1 MNSLGDFM
9 EGFDIQDALKLLAIG
24 SGQDMIWNIML
35 YVIFFLGLITLF
47 LIPDKNMFPT
57 LLTAVV
63 LLLAV
68 VAKVSLAS
76 SDPILRKKEFGM
88 MIINI
93 GMAVLPFVVA
103 GMIRSGK
110 KPSKAPGPAILG
122 GIIGMVYLFMFWFL
136 QQQ

>member
-9 EGFDIQDALKLLAIG
+9 EGFDIQDALKLLELG
-24 SGQDMIWNIML
+24 SGQDRIWSIML
-35 YVIFFLGLITLF
+35 YIIFFLGLITLF

-57 LLTAVV
+57 LLTATV

-76 SDPILRKKEFGM
+76 SDPILRRREFGM
-88 MIINI
+88 MIINVA
-93 GMAVLPFVVA
+93 MAVLPFIVA

-110 KPSKAPGPAILG
+110 RPSKAPGPALLG
-122 GIIGMVYLFMFWFL
+122 GIVGMIYFFMFWFT

>member
-1 MNSLGDFM
+1 M
-9 EGFDIQDALKLLAIG
+9 EGFDIQDALKLLELG
-24 SGQDMIWNIML
+24 SGQDRIWSIML
-35 YVIFFLGLITLF
+35 YIIFFLGLITLF

-57 LLTAVV
+57 LLTATV

-76 SDPILRKKEFGM
+76 SDPILRRREFGM
-88 MIINI
+88 MIINVA
-93 GMAVLPFVVA
+93 MAVLPFIVA

-110 KPSKAPGPAILG
+110 RPSKAPGPALLG
-122 GIIGMVYLFMFWFL
+122 GIVGMIYFFMFWFT

>member
-1 MNSLGDFM
+1 M
-9 EGFDIQDALKLLAIG
+9 EGFDIQDALKLLALG
-24 SGQDMIWNIML
+24 SGQDMIWSIML

-57 LLTAVV
+57 LLTATV

-76 SDPILRKKEFGM
+76 SDPILRRREFGM
-88 MIINI
+88 MIINVA
-93 GMAVLPFVVA
+93 MAVLPFIVA

-110 KPSKAPGPAILG
+110 RPSKAPGPAVLG
-122 GIIGMVYLFMFWFL
+122 GIVGMIYFFMFWFT